1 MANVKLIFG
10 GSPDYEC
17 FERVLEVYV
26 NQNGG
31 LFIQITDMES
41 EYINSQFTVMDKA
54 TAVKFSRELRK
65 QISLME
71 EEI

>member
-10 GSPDYEC
+10 GSKRQEC
-17 FERVLEVYV
+17 FERTIECFV
-26 NQNGG
+26 NTQGG
-31 LFIQITDMES
+31 LYINITDTEC
-41 EYINSQFTVMDKA
+41 EYNNQQFTVLDKE

-71 EEI
+71 D

>member
-10 GSPDYEC
+10 GSPEHKC
-17 FERVLEVYV
+17 FERVVEVYV
-26 NQNGG
+26 NQIGG
-31 LFIQITDMES
+31 LFIQITDTES
-41 EYINSQFTVMDKA
+41 EFPNSQFTVMDKS

-71 EEI
+71 D